1 MVVAL
6 TSEVPGSVLLK
17 AVTAFLHESLAAP
30 CTGRAAKE
38 RRQSQAVWKTQA
50 YEFPST
56 GVDTTETTS
65 YGPTAQVLCIPRDW
79 T

>member
-38 RRQSQAVWKTQA
+38 RRQSQGTR
-50 YEFPST
+50 ET
-56 GVDTTETTS
+56 GSLEDT
-65 YGPTAQVLCIPRDW
+65 GL
-79 T
+79 

>member
-38 RRQSQAVWKTQA
+38 EGQSQGIKETQAAWKTRA
-50 YEFPST
+50 CEFLSI
-56 GVDTTETTS
+56 GEDTS
-65 YGPTAQVLCIPRDW
+65 
-79 T
+79 